1 MGICS
6 AKSKSKYNPQSPNQ
20 SLSKN
25 FGDFLALLNE
35 KKPEIIDV
43 KADATKGFVKN
54 SFCLNTFFL
63 SNLEKFKVCFP
74 CIVPLDKPLIFV
86 IEPTFTAEVL
96 KSFVDFG
103 YTNILGYL
111 EGGFDSWVK
120 HKGETTV
127 ISTIEPQ
134 DLKQLMEEK
143 GKNIVLFD
151 IRSQQEC
158 DDKGIYEPAQ
168 FRTLKDLG
176 HDISSGSLDQLKQS
190 SDIYL
195 FCQMGAYR
203 SELAVSL
210 LLKNRFHKVAFI
222 IGGIKKMEEVG
233 FEIKKMKV

>member
-6 AKSKSKYNPQSPNQ
+6 AKTKSKNNQSPNQ

-25 FGDFLALLNE
+25 FGDFLALQNE
-35 KKPEIIDV
+35 KKPEILDV
-43 KADATKGFVKN
+43 KSDCTKGFVKN

-74 CIVPLDKPLIFV
+74 SIVPLDRPLIFV
-86 IEPTFTAEVL
+86 IEPSFTEQVL

-120 HKGETTV
+120 HKGQTD
-127 ISTIEPQ
+127 IIPTIEPQ
-134 DLKQLMEEK
+134 DLKQLMEENR
-143 GKNIVLFD
+143 KNIALFD
-151 IRSQQEC
+151 IRSKQEC
-158 DDKGIYEPAQ
+158 DDKGVYEPAQ

-176 HDISSGSLDQLKQS
+176 HDIESGSLDQLKETE
-190 SDIYL
+190 IYL

-210 LLKNRFHKVAFI
+210 LMKNGFQKVAFI
-222 IGGIKKMEEVG
+222 VGGIKKMEEVG
-233 FEIKKMKV
+233 FEIKKTKV